1 VAASNE
7 NAIGDL
13 ILWFFVLVYFMVLI
27 GRWRE
32 VLGPDGGIEDKREVR
47 LLCG

>member
-1 VAASNE
+1 MAASNE

-13 ILWFFVLVYFMVLI
+13 VLWFFVLVYFMVLI
-27 GRWRE
+27 RRWWE

-47 LLCG
+47 LLCR

>member
-1 VAASNE
+1 MASSNE

-13 ILWFFVLVYFMVLI
+13 ILCFFVLMYFMVLI
-27 GRWRE
+27 GRWPE
-32 VLGPDGGIEDKREVR
+32 VLGPDGGVEDKREMK

>member
-1 VAASNE
+1 MAASNE

-13 ILWFFVLVYFMVLI
+13 ILWLFVLVYFMVLI

-32 VLGPDGGIEDKREVR
+32 VLGSDGGIEDKREMR